1 MTDKKSEIIERLKA
15 LRAQTPE
22 PEAIVIEHEPT
33 QTPCEVP
40 VKIKNALATLYGQTP
55 APEPVPPPNVAPGLM
70 PATKPGEP
78 CPWCGKV
85 LSRPSRHKC
94 PVVGEKASFAGTDQK
109 EPEPE
114 RNVEAISVDQFAA
127 EHGIRRPAKSVV
139 DRVLD
144 KIDKAEIREGLVFED
159 EPPGVPVF
167 DLYIDCAVVKNE
179 DLYTDVIFLHDWIL
193 DCAERVCAAENAPHW
208 KCVGYGKGPGLL
220 AVACEEKIKAAREIG
235 VLFAS
240 SSSMEFRAVES
251 VLRRYAK
258 NIVIGGI

>member
-1 MTDKKSEIIERLKA
+1 MTDKKNEIIERLKA

-85 LSRPSRHKC
+85 LARPSRHKC
-94 PVVGEKASFAGTDQK
+94 PVVGEKVSFAGTDQK
-109 EPEPE
+109 KPEPE
-114 RNVEAISVDQFAA
+114 GNVEVISVDQFAA
-127 EHGIRRPAKSVV
+127 EHGIRRLPQPAVPPVV
-139 DRVLD
+139 EVEVED
-144 KIDKAEIREGLVFED
+144 KDEG
-159 EPPGVPVF
+159 PGVPVF

-179 DLYTDVIFLHDWIL
+179 DLYTEVIFLHDWIV
-193 DCAERVCAAENAPHW
+193 DCAERVCAVENVPHW

-220 AVACEEKIKAAREIG
+220 AVACEEKIKASREIG